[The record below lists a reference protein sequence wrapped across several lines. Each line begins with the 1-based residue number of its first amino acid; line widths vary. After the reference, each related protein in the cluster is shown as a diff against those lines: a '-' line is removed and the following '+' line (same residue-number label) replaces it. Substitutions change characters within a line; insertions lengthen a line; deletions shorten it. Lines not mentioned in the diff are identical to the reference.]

1 MMGARLILGKEV
13 GWRRWSAVIFGFCR
27 VPFIIRLGMSSFEQA
42 SILALLGV
50 TFLACRDLVTRVIP
64 SGLSAFIVTTY
75 VFGASNI
82 ASIMLI
88 PFYATLISPTPQQWL
103 WFFAN
108 NVGRSVVC
116 RYRGCDTR
124 QGVAVNAPW
133 RNSCLVFSLLI
144 AVVFLG

>member
-1 MMGARLILGKEV
+1 
-13 GWRRWSAVIFGFCR
+13 
-27 VPFIIRLGMSSFEQA
+27 MSSFEQA
-42 SILALLGV
+42 SILVLLGV
-50 TFLACRDLVTRVIP
+50 TFLACRDLLTRVIP

-75 VFGASNI
+75 AFSANNI
-82 ASIMLI
+82 AIIMLI

-124 QGVAVNAPW
+124 QGVTVNAPW

-144 AVVFLG
+144 AVVFLGEIPDWQTLIGATIVILSNLYSFWCERINSRNS